1 MGHFYACLLV
11 LGRFKPQRYR
21 CILIG
26 LQNSASAMQTSR
38 TVSAPPST
46 TPMAFMEEWMRIV
59 SVPVSPMAARSCCH
73 GAVLCMSCG
82 FSFGCFQIYPNEK
95 GVSSLECHT
104 TGSCLPFLPASAK
117 HLTKNQESPE
127 SFESTNNSGLSHATS
142 GA

>member
-26 LQNSASAMQTSR
+26 LQNSAPAMQTSR

-59 SVPVSPMAARSCCH
+59 SVPVSPMAARSCWRVCF
-73 GAVLCMSCG
+73 VYVI
-82 FSFGCFQIYPNEK
+82 GCFQIHPNEK
-95 GVSSLECHT
+95 GVSSLECHA

-127 SFESTNNSGLSHATS
+127 SFESSNNSELSHATG